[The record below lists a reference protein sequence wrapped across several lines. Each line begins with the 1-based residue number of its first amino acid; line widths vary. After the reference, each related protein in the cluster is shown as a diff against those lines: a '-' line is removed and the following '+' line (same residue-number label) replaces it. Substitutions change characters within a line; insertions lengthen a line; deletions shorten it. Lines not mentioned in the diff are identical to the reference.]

1 MGYWERKQ
9 EMSAKAIAHT
19 EEMSVKFA
27 QEIEDSVKQEK
38 FKSKMQ
44 VSILRLCQKV

>member
-19 EEMSVKFA
+19 EEMGIKFA
-27 QEIEDSVKQEK
+27 QEIEN
-38 FKSKMQ
+38 
-44 VSILRLCQKV
+44 SIKNTKIYRGDIKRVEYITAP